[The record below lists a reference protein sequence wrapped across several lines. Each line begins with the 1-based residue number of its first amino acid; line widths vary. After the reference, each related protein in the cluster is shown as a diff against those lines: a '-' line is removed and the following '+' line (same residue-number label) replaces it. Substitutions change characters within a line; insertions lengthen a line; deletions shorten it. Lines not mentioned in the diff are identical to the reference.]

1 MSGDTIAVLLVEDNP
16 GDARLVPAS
25 LAEAHA
31 HRFDVVHAPTLAAGL
46 AALARG
52 AADVVL
58 LDLSLPDAEGL
69 DSIGRVRAAAPHV
82 PILVLTGRE
91 DEQLGLEAVR
101 AGAQDY
107 LVKGLDAGSLARGI
121 AHAVERQRMLLEL
134 EATRREQLAL
144 KDRVLS
150 HVSHELRAPLNAIQ
164 GFVTL
169 LMDGIGGETTA
180 DQREYLELAQRNA
193 EQLSGMIRDLLDAT
207 RAETGKLVITP
218 AAVDLAAFVDETVR
232 GLRPLAEAKCVA
244 LTAELAA
251 RLPPAH
257 ADRQRVRQIVTNL
270 VDNALKFTP
279 AGGAVRVC
287 VDTDDDP
294 DRLRVSVADTGCG
307 ITPEAM
313 ERVFE
318 RLHQE
323 QVGGASGQRG
333 LGLGLYISRALVEGQ
348 GGRIWT
354 EHAPGGGSIFRF
366 TLPCR
371 RARDAAAQPRPPAPD
386 RSAPAPS

>member
-1 MSGDTIAVLLVEDNP
+1 MNGDRITVLLIEDNP
-16 GDARLVPAS
+16 GDARLVRAS

-31 HRFDVVHAPTLAAGL
+31 LHFTVVDAPTLEAGL
-46 AALARG
+46 AELARG

-69 DSIGRVRAAAPHV
+69 DSISRVRAAAPQV
-82 PILVLTGRE
+82 PILVFTGLE
-91 DEQLGLEAVR
+91 DEQLGLQAVR

-169 LMDGIGGETTA
+169 LMDGIGGDTTPE
-180 DQREYLELAQRNA
+180 QREYLELAQRNA

-207 RAETGKLVITP
+207 RAETGKLVIMP
-218 AAVDLAAFVDETVR
+218 ATVDLAALVDETVR
-232 GLRPLAEAKCVA
+232 GLRPLAEAKGIA
-244 LTAELAA
+244 LAPELAPE
-251 RLPPAH
+251 LPPAH
-257 ADRQRVRQIVTNL
+257 ADPQRVRQIVTNL
-270 VDNALKFTP
+270 VDNAVKFTP
-279 AGGAVRVC
+279 AGGAVRVRL
-287 VDTDDDP
+287 DADDDP

-323 QVGGASGQRG
+323 QMGNASGQRG

-348 GGRIWT
+348 GGRIWI
-354 EHAPGGGSIFRF
+354 EDAPGGGSVFRF

-371 RARDAAAQPRPPAPD
+371 RARPAGPPRRRAPD
-386 RSAPAPS
+386 RSAPVPS